1 MSQAA
6 YISVQRFAKLHG
18 VDHVDPV
25 TAPNAISLAGH
36 ASTLAW
42 LAGANPWFAVAGVV
56 ADEFD
61 GDSARNLG
69 EESELGSNLDWAI
82 DLGLT
87 TAVAIKLGGVY
98 LLALPLLTLYQA
110 VLRTQG
116 TAPPFGS
123 ARAALT
129 CLALA

>member
-1 MSQAA
+1 MYAYMST
-6 YISVQRFAKLHG
+6 QRFARLHG

-25 TAPNAISLAGH
+25 TAPNAISMVGH

-42 LAGANPWFAVAGVV
+42 IAGANPWFAVAGLV

-61 GDSARNLG
+61 GDAARNLG

-82 DLGLT
+82 DVGLT
-87 TAVAIKLGGVY
+87 AAVAIKLGGFY
-98 LLALPLLTLYQA
+98 LLALPLLTLSQA
-110 VLRTQG
+110 VLRTRG
-116 TAPPFGS
+116 EAPPFGS